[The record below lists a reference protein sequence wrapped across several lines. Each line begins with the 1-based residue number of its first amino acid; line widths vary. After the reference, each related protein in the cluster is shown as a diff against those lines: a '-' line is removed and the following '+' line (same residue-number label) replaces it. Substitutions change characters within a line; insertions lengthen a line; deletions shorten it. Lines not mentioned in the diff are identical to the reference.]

1 MPEMKFCYC
10 CRVHHPLDQM
20 RLFPTRQGVRWRCVR
35 SIEAA
40 VRSRLE
46 RDAFGHQQTLINRD
60 AASRA
65 AEFAQRLRNYATGN
79 A

>member
-20 RLFPTRQGVRWRCVR
+20 RLFPTRQGHRWRCVR

-40 VRSRLE
+40 VRDRAA
-46 RDAFGHQQTLINRD
+46 RDAFGQQQTIINRD

-65 AEFAQRLRNYATGN
+65 AEFAWRLRHCTTEGA
-79 A
+79 

>member
-1 MPEMKFCYC
+1 MPELKFCYC
-10 CRVHHPLDQM
+10 CRVHHPIDQM
-20 RLFPTRQGVRWRCVR
+20 RLFPTRQGHRWRCVR

-46 RDAFGHQQTLINRD
+46 RDAFGQEQTSINRD

-65 AEFAQRLRNYATGN
+65 AEFAQRLRYCATGS